1 MRAFLADARPDFI
14 FATAA
19 KVGGIHA
26 NSQYGA
32 DFLYENLA
40 IQNHLIHGA
49 HLAGVQ
55 RLMFLGSSRYFVN
68 CFGHSG

>member
-19 KVGGIHA
+19 K
-26 NSQYGA
+26 
-32 DFLYENLA
+32 LA